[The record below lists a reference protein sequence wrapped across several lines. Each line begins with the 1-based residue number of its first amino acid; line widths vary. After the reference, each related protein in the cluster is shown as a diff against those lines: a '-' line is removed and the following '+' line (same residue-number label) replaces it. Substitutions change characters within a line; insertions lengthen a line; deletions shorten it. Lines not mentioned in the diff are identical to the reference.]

1 MNGLLTARD
10 VEDLLRRGEMVPAT
24 ARLTPAARDTLR
36 AAASPLPHGRNG
48 ADTPPPAT
56 PASGSGS
63 NGRAPVRAAVTEP
76 IVPDLEFKWKPGAD
90 PRTPA
95 EIEAYFRSPEI
106 EALKRRMCD
115 IGRRIWEKDYVDGN
129 GGNITVRV
137 GDSLVLCTP
146 TLISKGFMRPEDLCL
161 IDLEGNQLAGTRKR
175 TSEAMTHL
183 GIMKRQPAAKACVHA
198 HPPHATAFAVAGVR
212 PPSCLIPEAEVFL
225 GEIGYAPY
233 RTPGTPDI
241 ADVVGECGRDHQCV
255 IMENHGIIVW
265 GKDVEDAYWKMEN
278 VDSYCK
284 TVWVASQLAGGNLH
298 QISGAGVRDLIALRK
313 KLGMPDR
320 RDELKECELCDNSD
334 FRPGVVC
341 QVSAKAA
348 APSAGEPVPDP
359 AVEELVQKLTNEIMQ
374 RLAS

>member
-1 MNGLLTARD
+1 MNDLLTARD
-10 VEDLLRRGEMVPAT
+10 VEDLLRRGEAVPVT
-24 ARLTPAARDTLR
+24 ARLTPSARDALQARASLLPQRNGTSSAPAP
-36 AAASPLPHGRNG
+36 AAA
-48 ADTPPPAT
+48 AAAEPA
-56 PASGSGS
+56 
-63 NGRAPVRAAVTEP
+63 
-76 IVPDLEFKWKPGAD
+76 VPDLEFKWSPGAD
-90 PRTPA
+90 PKTPA
-95 EIEAYFRSPEI
+95 QLEAYFRSPAI
-106 EALKRRMCD
+106 AALKQRICD

-137 GDSLVLCTP
+137 GDNLVLCTP

-161 IDLEGNQLAGTRKR
+161 IDLEGKQLAGTRKR

-183 GIMKRQPAAKACVHA
+183 GIMKRQPDAKACVHA
-198 HPPHATAFAVAGVR
+198 HPPHATAFAVAGIR

-225 GEIGYAPY
+225 GQIGYAPY
-233 RTPGTPDI
+233 RTPGTPEI

-298 QISGAGVRDLIALRK
+298 QISQTGVRDLIALRK
-313 KLGMPDR
+313 KLGMPDH
-320 RDELKECELCDNSD
+320 RDQLKECELCDNSD

-341 QVSAKAA
+341 QVPNKSGAASTTESAA
-348 APSAGEPVPDP
+348 DP
-359 AVEELVQKLTNEIMQ
+359 AVEAMVQKLTDEIMAK
-374 RLAS
+374 L

>member
-1 MNGLLTARD
+1 MNTLLTVRD
-10 VEDLLRRGEMVPAT
+10 IEDLLRRGEAVPET
-24 ARLTPAARDTLR
+24 ARLTPAARDVLR
-36 AAASPLPHGRNG
+36 ASASPLRQTGASAVTGGTNG
-48 ADTPPPAT
+48 AGT
-56 PASGSGS
+56 
-63 NGRAPVRAAVTEP
+63 AVKTTGEP
-76 IVPDLEFKWKPGAD
+76 IVPDLEFKWTPGAD

-95 EIEAYFRSPEI
+95 EIEAFFRSPAI
-106 EALKRRMCD
+106 EALKRRICD

-129 GGNITVRV
+129 GGNITARV
-137 GDSLVLCTP
+137 GDGLVLCTP

-161 IDLEGNQLAGTRKR
+161 IDLDGNQLAGTRKR

-284 TVWVASQLAGGNLH
+284 TVWIATQLAGGRLH
-298 QISGAGVRDLIALRK
+298 QISSSGVRELIALRK
-313 KLGMPDR
+313 KLGMSDN
-320 RDELKECELCDNSD
+320 RDELRECELCDNAD

-341 QVSAKAA
+341 HVASKPADAPEPNGAA
-348 APSAGEPVPDP
+348 SDP
-359 AVEELVQKLTNEIMQ
+359 EIEALVEKLTNEIMQ
-374 RLAS
+374 RLTAGAGKV